1 MSEKQLGQHVTLLG
15 WLHIISGALFLLIG
29 VFVFVLLTGIGAVSG
44 DGEAMGVLILI
55 GTVTAFIMIVLALPG
70 LAAGIG
76 LLKGKSWGRMLAII
90 VGLFH
95 LFNFP
100 LGTALGAYTLWV
112 LLQGS
117 AAAYF
122 GSGEF
127 A

>member
-1 MSEKQLGQHVTLLG
+1 MSEKQLGQHVRLLG
-15 WLHIISGALFLLIG
+15 WVHIISGALFLLIG

-44 DGEAMGVLILI
+44 DGEAMGVLILV
-55 GTVTAFIMIVLALPG
+55 GSVTAFIMVVLALPG

-76 LLKGKSWGRMLAII
+76 LLKGKSWGRMLAMI

>member
-1 MSEKQLGQHVTLLG
+1 MSEKQLGQHVRLLG
-15 WLHIISGALFLLIG
+15 WVHIISGALFLLIG

-44 DGEAMGVLILI
+44 DGEAMGVLILV
-55 GTVTAFIMIVLALPG
+55 GTVTAFIMVVLALPG

>member
-1 MSEKQLGQHVTLLG
+1 MSEKQLGQHVRLLG
-15 WLHIISGALFLLIG
+15 WVHIISGALFLLIG

-44 DGEAMGVLILI
+44 DGEAMGVLILV
-55 GTVTAFIMIVLALPG
+55 GTVTAFIMVVLALPG

-76 LLKGKSWGRMLAII
+76 LLKGKSWGRMLAMI

>member
-1 MSEKQLGQHVTLLG
+1 MSKKQLGQHVRLLG
-15 WLHIISGALFLLIG
+15 WVHIISGALFLLIG

-44 DGEAMGVLILI
+44 DGEAMGVLILV
-55 GTVTAFIMIVLALPG
+55 GTVTAFIMVVLALPG

-76 LLKGKSWGRMLAII
+76 LLKGKSWGRMLAMI

>member
-1 MSEKQLGQHVTLLG
+1 
-15 WLHIISGALFLLIG
+15 
-29 VFVFVLLTGIGAVSG
+29 
-44 DGEAMGVLILI
+44 MGVLILV
-55 GTVTAFIMIVLALPG
+55 GTVTACIMVVLALPG

-76 LLKGKSWGRMLAII
+76 LLKGKSWGRMLAMI